1 MNKREFI
8 VHDLLSKI
16 YQDQFVTKKLPTER
30 ELAIQYNVSR
40 YTIHEAINRLRNMGI
55 VKVVQGSGIFI
66 GKNIKTSPLVYNSL
80 TETHYS
86 KITSKVISFEK
97 QLPTKEFQQIF
108 DIKASDEIWSFCRLR
123 IINYQIMQIEYSKL
137 PVHLFPNLAKGD
149 IEKSIQSYVK
159 KQKLQISHY
168 FNTYESIILDKEQA
182 ELLQQKKKTP
192 AMKISSRGILTEGK
206 VFVAS
211 ENIALDYKC
220 TYITAFNKEHHSLR
234 QL

>member
-97 QLPTKEFQQIF
+97 QLPTK
-108 DIKASDEIWSFCRLR
+108 
-123 IINYQIMQIEYSKL
+123 
-137 PVHLFPNLAKGD
+137 VHLFPNLSKGD

-168 FNTYESIILDKEQA
+168 FNTYESILLDKEQA

-192 AMKISSRGILTEGK
+192 AMKISSRGILAEGK